1 MEGISLKPVLRTP
14 GRVLKS
20 AVFSHY
26 HQKPRSTLD
35 GKRYMGYSMVT
46 SKYHYVEWYHWDD
59 GKKVAYDQVGMEL
72 YDNQVDPEEN
82 INIAG
87 NPENADLVLKLSKQL
102 KAG

>member
-1 MEGISLKPVLRTP
+1 
-14 GRVLKS
+14 
-20 AVFSHY
+20 
-26 HQKPRSTLD
+26 
-35 GKRYMGYSMVT
+35 MGYSMVT